1 MSDPVLIALI
11 GMGGTVVGALG
22 AILAARIQAVHK
34 GTPPPPS
41 EKPETL
47 NVIGQ
52 SIDIRELRILRALF
66 GETKGRL
73 LEAYQDGYY
82 GPSLQ
87 ALVKR
92 GLVKRIE
99 KRLAKRIEIRYYM
112 TLKGKDFCRAYL
124 KELFETWQPDAQV
137 LA

>member
-11 GMGGTVVGALG
+11 GMGGTVVGAVG
-22 AILAARIQAVHK
+22 AVLAARIAAHK
-34 GTPPPPS
+34 DTPPPPP
-41 EKPETL
+41 EKVETL
-47 NVIGQ
+47 RILDQ

-66 GETKGRL
+66 GETTGRR

-112 TLKGKDFCRAYL
+112 TLKGKDVCRVYL
-124 KELFETWQPDAQV
+124 KELLETWQPDAQV

>member
-1 MSDPVLIALI
+1 MSDPVLVALI
-11 GMGGTVVGALG
+11 GVGGTVVGAV
-22 AILAARIQAVHK
+22 AMVIVARIQAAHK
-34 GTPPPPS
+34 ATPPPLS
-41 EKPETL
+41 EEAKTFPVL
-47 NVIGQ
+47 GQ

-66 GETKGRL
+66 GESKGRL

-99 KRLAKRIEIRYYM
+99 KRYYM
-112 TLKGKDFCRAYL
+112 TPKGKDFCRAYL
-124 KELFETWQPDAQV
+124 KELFETWQPEAQM